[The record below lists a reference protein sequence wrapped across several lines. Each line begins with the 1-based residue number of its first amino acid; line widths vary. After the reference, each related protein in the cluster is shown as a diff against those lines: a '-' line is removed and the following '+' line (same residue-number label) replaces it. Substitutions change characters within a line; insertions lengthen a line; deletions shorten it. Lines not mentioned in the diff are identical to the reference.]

1 MQQSSYPGQR
11 RWEAACA
18 WIRRMP
24 GKPGL
29 ARLVTVRTTS
39 LIVAVLAA
47 AAALSF
53 VVTALLV
60 HGQVRSSLQHE
71 AQLAAQRV
79 KLEIDNAYQHIDA
92 LAQNPLVV
100 NGLTDT
106 AGGRTGYLDPLL
118 QNDVLAR
125 QGAMLALLDFAG
137 TAVSAVQPAGQT
149 VEVPPSTVVDALRK
163 EEPSAGLVRRQG
175 RGAYQL
181 QIIAPV
187 RYEASGEPEG
197 ALVLRADLAQ
207 LAPLVT
213 GERSGSMRV
222 HVLLA
227 DAGGVLAGDPQRS
240 LLFTVRH
247 PVGLGGPMGD
257 RALFVEAGVE
267 TGSIVRL
274 LGLWFAAYAV
284 LAGIALFPVSIA
296 ARRMARIVTTPLAT
310 LTARVD
316 GIRDSGRLDFAWDYA
331 GDDEIGRLGRS
342 FGSMVQRV
350 AEIKDELEFRVETR
364 TRELRQSKEQLAYM
378 LRFAQS
384 TLDGLTAHICVL
396 DADGVILSVNRAWH
410 DFAAANGGVS
420 GRIGIGAN
428 YLAVCE
434 AAAQSGAGAKAA
446 AQGLRQV
453 LCGER
458 DLFEMDYACATPRQ
472 LRWFRMRV
480 SRMADGVGGVVVA
493 HEDVTATKSVE
504 AALQDRND
512 QLDTLLSSSPDGL
525 LSVDGEGVVRF
536 ANAAFLRMTAVA
548 PASVLGQPEHR
559 LDACLREIC
568 SDPGQFPGLSALCR
582 PDARPADP
590 PARHLLT
597 LSDPRHSVLAITGV
611 SSRAHSARK
620 VFYFRDVT
628 HEVEVD
634 RMKSDF
640 LATAAHE
647 LRTPMASVY
656 GYTELLLTDDFDRAT
671 RHELL
676 QTIYQQTDKLVN
688 IINELLD
695 LARIESRRGK
705 DFRFGRVALAPLVER
720 ALAALAVDRGAWP
733 VRVLAA
739 ADAPAAWGDP
749 DKLYQA
755 ILNVLSNAVK
765 YSPEGGEITVRIV
778 ADAPGH
784 SGQVGVMV
792 RDHGIGMA
800 RAHVARIFERFFRAD
815 SSGAIPGTGLGMAIV
830 KEIIDLHRGEVAV
843 QSELGEGTEI
853 GLWLPIAGPFVP
865 TAQIPETGAARLL
878 LDAAGR

>member
-1 MQQSSYPGQR
+1 MQRMSYPGRR

-29 ARLVTVRTTS
+29 ARLITVRTTS
-39 LIVAVLAA
+39 LIVAVLLAG
-47 AAALSF
+47 AALSF
-53 VVTALLV
+53 AVTALLV
-60 HGQVRSSLQHE
+60 HEQVRSSLGHE

-106 AGGRTGYLDPLL
+106 AAGRTAYLEPLL

-137 TAVSAVQPAGQT
+137 APVSAALPAGQT
-149 VEVPPSTVVDALRK
+149 VEVPPSTVADALRK
-163 EEPSAGLVRRQG
+163 GEPSAQLVRRQG

-187 RYEASGEPEG
+187 KYEASGEPEG
-197 ALVLRADLAQ
+197 ALVMRVDLAQ
-207 LAPLVT
+207 LAPLT
-213 GERSGSMRV
+213 SAGQSGSMRF

-227 DAGGVLAGDPQRS
+227 DAGGVLAGDQQRS
-240 LLFTVRH
+240 TLFTVRH
-247 PVGLGGPMGD
+247 PVGLAGPIRE

-267 TGSIVRL
+267 TGSILRL
-274 LGLWFAAYAV
+274 LGLWLAAYAV
-284 LAGIALFPVSIA
+284 FACIALFPVSIA
-296 ARRMARIVTTPLAT
+296 ARRMARGVTTPLVT
-310 LTARVD
+310 LTGRVD

-342 FGSMVQRV
+342 FESMVQRV
-350 AEIKDELEFRVETR
+350 AEIKGELEFRVDTR
-364 TRELRQSKEQLAYM
+364 TRELRQSKEQLAYL

-396 DADGVILSVNRAWH
+396 DADGVILSVNRAWR
-410 DFAAANGGVS
+410 DFAEANGGAPD
-420 GRIGIGAN
+420 RIGIGAN

-434 AAAQSGAGAKAA
+434 AGAASGPGAKAA
-446 AQGLRQV
+446 ASGLRRV
-453 LCGER
+453 LRGEQT
-458 DLFEMDYACATPRQ
+458 LFEMDYACGTSRQ
-472 LRWFRMRV
+472 PRWFRMRV

-493 HEDVTATKSVE
+493 HEDVTVAKTVE

-525 LSVDGEGVVRF
+525 VSIDGDGVVRF
-536 ANAAFLRMTAVA
+536 ANTTFLRMTAIIPGAIV
-548 PASVLGQPEHR
+548 GQPEQR
-559 LDACLREIC
+559 LDASLREIC
-568 SDPGQFPGLSALCR
+568 GDPAQFPGLSALCHSG
-582 PDARPADP
+582 AESADT

-656 GYTELLLTDDFDRAT
+656 GYTELLLSDDFDRAT
-671 RHELL
+671 RRELL

-695 LARIESRRGK
+695 LARIEARRGK
-705 DFRFGRVALAPLVER
+705 DFRFGRVALAPLAER
-720 ALAALAVDRGAWP
+720 ALAALAVDREAWP
-733 VRVLAA
+733 ARVLGA

-765 YSPEGGEITVRIV
+765 YSPAGGEITVRIV
-778 ADAPGH
+778 AGDPAHP
-784 SGQVGVMV
+784 GQVGLTV
-792 RDHGIGMA
+792 RDRGVGMA
-800 RAHVARIFERFFRAD
+800 PAHVARIFERFFRAD
-815 SSGAIPGTGLGMAIV
+815 SSGTIPGTGLGMAIV
-830 KEIIDLHRGEVAV
+830 KEIIDLHRGEVV
-843 QSELGEGTEI
+843 VHSELGKGTEI
-853 GLWLPIAGPFVP
+853 GIWLPVAGPFIP
-865 TAQIPETGAARLL
+865 TVQIPETGAVRLL